1 MASTS
6 VTSQLQPQKPKK
18 TSRLRPQTKI
28 SRFFLNILPRRP
40 RSRAPNGILYYQRA
54 WYTPSQMAH
63 IARKFKNHIDRAPRV
78 VFSDNYCDY
87 QRKGHQKRLDT
98 GPQAKV
104 VAPYDRSFGFAIPTG
119 FKGANACG
127 FINSDHN
134 FNTLIRHLFT
144 KLEAHLRRGGDV
156 IIPSPTD
163 RELTNSKWRNI
174 YYKKGKQVIFHNIG
188 TAMLNMDKRLF
199 IQDKINK
206 LRSIAASCKVITS
219 VNYKLC
225 HAKPAKGCLVFQTAL
240 YAKAQMERIDVR
252 YQSDYTSAPR
262 LLFGDNDL
270 DSDRDKIPSSAE
282 TTNIV

>member
-1 MASTS
+1 MAKRRDTGIVVSWNAYLGDGTIRRGTDTLVKCS
-6 VTSQLQPQKPKK
+6 KKDLNWGSIEIGDTVTFVTKKAYLSGQLNATDIRKSYSHNNNQNKPSSSSQAHAPKH
-18 TSRLRPQTKI
+18 
-28 SRFFLNILPRRP
+28 
-40 RSRAPNGILYYQRA
+40 GILYFQKSY
-54 WYTPSQMAH
+54 YTKSQMTH
-63 IARKFKNHIDRAPRV
+63 IASKFKNHFDRAPRV

-199 IQDKINK
+199 IQDK
-206 LRSIAASCKVITS
+206 
-219 VNYKLC
+219 
-225 HAKPAKGCLVFQTAL
+225 
-240 YAKAQMERIDVR
+240 
-252 YQSDYTSAPR
+252 
-262 LLFGDNDL
+262 
-270 DSDRDKIPSSAE
+270 
-282 TTNIV
+282 